1 MKKQLLLIL
10 LTLMALSFSSCKK
23 DDKPPFKDNPAVVP
37 DRRNLVNTT
46 WRKELSL
53 DPSRKLLYEYI
64 YFASPTRV
72 EIYYAYVDGTG
83 EVPGRNICGLK
94 IDSSDKDLVKFEI
107 TYFNGQVLKGST
119 TENIDIL
126 KYELGEYIRYKK

>member
-1 MKKQLLLIL
+1 MKRYLLLLIF
-10 LTLMALSFSSCKK
+10 TLMVTGLSSCKK
-23 DDKPPFKDNPAVVP
+23 SEKQPFKDNPQIVP

-46 WRKELSL
+46 WRKEFSP

-83 EVPGRNICGLK
+83 EIPGRNICGCK
-94 IDSSDKDLVKFEI
+94 MDFSDKDLVRFEI

-126 KYELGEYIRYKK
+126 KYELGEYTRYKK